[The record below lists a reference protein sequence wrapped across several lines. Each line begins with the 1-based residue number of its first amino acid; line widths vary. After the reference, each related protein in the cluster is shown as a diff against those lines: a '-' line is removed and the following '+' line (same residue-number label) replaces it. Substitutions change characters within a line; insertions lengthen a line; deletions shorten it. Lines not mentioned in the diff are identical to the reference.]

1 VQDKDRNT
9 ESEKEK
15 EIETEAVMTL
25 EDFIHSSITYLFKE
39 ITVMKMINIL
49 LFIIITTSTWMR
61 RIGGFLF
68 YHSVWGTFYGTFLIG
83 LVPLFIYFAPRFA
96 GQLLTAIVH
105 DFPYK
110 NEGAF
115 LLSFEWVR
123 YTLKLS
129 YVVLIIYSL
138 FYLFMYL
145 FIYLFIYLFFL
156 IFYIL
161 IYLFVYLFACSLS
174 FNYIRFHY
182 GLAGTV
188 TKLHLEMYTGKT
200 LMMISIYRLTFS
212 TLTVYLSDSTVETFN
227 KKFKI
232 SFRKILKISKREI
245 KCN

>member
-1 VQDKDRNT
+1 
-9 ESEKEK
+9 
-15 EIETEAVMTL
+15 MTL

-83 LVPLFIYFAPRFA
+83 VVPLFICFAPRFA

-123 YTLKLS
+123 NILKLN
-129 YVVLIIYSL
+129 YVV
-138 FYLFMYL
+138 L
-145 FIYLFIYLFFL
+145 FIYL
-156 IFYIL
+156 
-161 IYLFVYLFACSLS
+161 S
-174 FNYIRFHY
+174 F
-182 GLAGTV
+182 
-188 TKLHLEMYTGKT
+188 
-200 LMMISIYRLTFS
+200 
-212 TLTVYLSDSTVETFN
+212 
-227 KKFKI
+227 
-232 SFRKILKISKREI
+232 
-245 KCN
+245 